1 MMRPLKILFTTI
13 ILALW
18 CECAVSQ
25 ELNCKV
31 EVNAD
36 KVQNV
41 NKEVFNTL
49 QSAISDYINTQ
60 KWTEA
65 QFSTNE
71 KIECRLYLT
80 INSYEEPNISGDL
93 QIQSLRPVYNSNYTT
108 TIINLKDTKVDFTY
122 ELNQPLVFSDVSW
135 EGNLTG
141 ILNFYAYLIIAMDFD
156 TFSPNGGDPYYD
168 KAENIVR
175 MAQSEGES
183 GWKAFE
189 DTKNRSSVLSA
200 YTDKTTS
207 GIRDIL
213 YKYHR
218 KGLDEMVVSPD
229 KGRSIITQTIST
241 LQSIYDIAPMSVCLS
256 MFKDAKL
263 DELVNVYSKASKTE
277 RDEVYEI
284 LKVLYPTETTRL
296 KKIKEEQTQQ
306 N

>member
-1 MMRPLKILFTTI
+1 MRPLKILFTTI

-18 CECAVSQ
+18 CECAMSQ

-93 QIQSLRPVYNSNYTT
+93 QIQSLRPVYNSSYTT
-108 TIINLKDTKVDFTY
+108 TIINFKDTKVDFTY

-263 DELVNVYSKASKTE
+263 DELVNVYSKTSKTE

>member
-93 QIQSLRPVYNSNYTT
+93 QIQSLRPVYNSSYTT

-141 ILNFYAYLIIAMDFD
+141 ILNFYAYRIIAMDFD

>member
-156 TFSPNGGDPYYD
+156 KFSPNGGDPYYD

-241 LQSIYDIAPMSVCLS
+241 LQSIYDIAPMSVCVS

>member
-93 QIQSLRPVYNSNYTT
+93 QIQSLRPVYNSSYTT

-141 ILNFYAYLIIAMDFD
+141 ILNFYAHLIIAMDFD

>member
-93 QIQSLRPVYNSNYTT
+93 QIQSLRPVYNSSYTT

>member
-18 CECAVSQ
+18 CECAMSQ

-93 QIQSLRPVYNSNYTT
+93 QIQSLRPVYNSSYTT
-108 TIINLKDTKVDFTY
+108 TIINFKDTKVDFTY

-241 LQSIYDIAPMSVCLS
+241 LQSIYDVAPMSVCLS

-263 DELVNVYSKASKTE
+263 DELVNVYSKVSKTE

-284 LKVLYPTETTRL
+284 LKTLYPTETTRL

>member
-18 CECAVSQ
+18 CECAMSQ

-93 QIQSLRPVYNSNYTT
+93 QIQSLRPVYNSSYTT
-108 TIINLKDTKVDFTY
+108 TIINFKDTKVDFTY

-241 LQSIYDIAPMSVCLS
+241 LQSIYDVAPMSVCLS

-284 LKVLYPTETTRL
+284 LKTLYPTETTRL

>member
-1 MMRPLKILFTTI
+1 MRPLKILFTTI

-93 QIQSLRPVYNSNYTT
+93 QIQSLRPVYNSSYTT

>member
-18 CECAVSQ
+18 CECAMSQ

-80 INSYEEPNISGDL
+80 INSYEEPNISGNL
-93 QIQSLRPVYNSNYTT
+93 QIQSLRPVYNSSYTT
-108 TIINLKDTKVDFTY
+108 TIINFKDTKVDFTY

>member
-1 MMRPLKILFTTI
+1 MRPLKILFTTI

-93 QIQSLRPVYNSNYTT
+93 QIQSLRPVYNSSYTT

-189 DTKNRSSVLSA
+189 DTKKSSSVLSG

-207 GIRDIL
+207 GIR
-213 YKYHR
+213 
-218 KGLDEMVVSPD
+218 
-229 KGRSIITQTIST
+229 
-241 LQSIYDIAPMSVCLS
+241 
-256 MFKDAKL
+256 
-263 DELVNVYSKASKTE
+263 
-277 RDEVYEI
+277 EI
-284 LKVLYPTETTRL
+284 V
-296 KKIKEEQTQQ
+296 
-306 N
+306 

>member
-13 ILALW
+13 ILVLW
-18 CECAVSQ
+18 CECAMSQ

-93 QIQSLRPVYNSNYTT
+93 QIQSLRPVYNSSYTT
-108 TIINLKDTKVDFTY
+108 TIINFKDTKVDFTY
-122 ELNQPLVFSDVSW
+122 ELNQPLMFSDVSW

>member
-18 CECAVSQ
+18 CECAMSQ

-108 TIINLKDTKVDFTY
+108 TIINFKDTKVDFTY

>member
-18 CECAVSQ
+18 CECAMSQ

-93 QIQSLRPVYNSNYTT
+93 QIQSLRPVYNSSYTT
-108 TIINLKDTKVDFTY
+108 TIINFKDTKVDFTY

-156 TFSPNGGDPYYD
+156 TFSPNGGEPYYD

>member
-60 KWTEA
+60 KCTEA

-93 QIQSLRPVYNSNYTT
+93 QIQSLRPVYNSSYTT

>member
-93 QIQSLRPVYNSNYTT
+93 QIQSLRPVYNSSYTT
-108 TIINLKDTKVDFTY
+108 TIINLKDRKVDFTY
-122 ELNQPLVFSDVSW
+122 GLNQPLVFCDVSW

>member
-1 MMRPLKILFTTI
+1 MRPLKILFTTI

-93 QIQSLRPVYNSNYTT
+93 QIQSLRPVYNSSYTT

-277 RDEVYEI
+277 RDEVYD
-284 LKVLYPTETTRL
+284 
-296 KKIKEEQTQQ
+296 
-306 N
+306 

>member
-18 CECAVSQ
+18 CECAMSQ

-93 QIQSLRPVYNSNYTT
+93 QIQSLRPVYNSSYTT
-108 TIINLKDTKVDFTY
+108 TIINFKDTKVDFTY

-263 DELVNVYSKASKTE
+263 DELVNVYSKTSKTE

>member
-49 QSAISDYINTQ
+49 QSSISDYINTQ

-93 QIQSLRPVYNSNYTT
+93 QIQSLRPVYNSSYTT

-189 DTKNRSSVLSA
+189 NTKNRSSVLSA

>member
-18 CECAVSQ
+18 CECAMSQ

-93 QIQSLRPVYNSNYTT
+93 QIQSLRPVYNSSYTT
-108 TIINLKDTKVDFTY
+108 TIINFKDTKVDFTY
-122 ELNQPLVFSDVSW
+122 ELNQPLMFSDVSW